1 MSITVT
7 LTSEELAQIKQI
19 TKLNSDCEAVEKA
32 VREFRQMAPF
42 GAGGDGMG
50 LIGLESKLEAPSRS
64 ATEGSQMI
72 CISTLV
78 VVVGPAEKK
87 EKSLI

>member
-32 VREFRQMAPF
+32 VREFLRLSGLRQLKAVSGKVDF
-42 GAGGDGMG
+42 EDNWRE
-50 LIGLESKLEAPSRS
+50 LESLELDEMAFP
-64 ATEGSQMI
+64 Q
-72 CISTLV
+72 
-78 VVVGPAEKK
+78 
-87 EKSLI
+87 